1 MRILIC
7 VLTGAS
13 ALFFLLSADWLSF
26 GFSAAAFLISLAVV
40 LTGI

>member
-1 MRILIC
+1 MKVLIC

-26 GFSAAAFLISLAVV
+26 GFSAAAFLIILALV
-40 LTGI
+40 LTEV